1 MISGDLQRKI
11 LRRNDWRRRFQRRRY
26 WRRQDRELV
35 RVRGSKHDV
44 DDDFR
49 EEAVRVPL
57 VLRRSC
63 AVLFCFF
70 FNVM

>member
-44 DDDFR
+44 NDDFR
-49 EEAVRVPL
+49 EEAVRVP
-57 VLRRSC
+57 
-63 AVLFCFF
+63 
-70 FNVM
+70 